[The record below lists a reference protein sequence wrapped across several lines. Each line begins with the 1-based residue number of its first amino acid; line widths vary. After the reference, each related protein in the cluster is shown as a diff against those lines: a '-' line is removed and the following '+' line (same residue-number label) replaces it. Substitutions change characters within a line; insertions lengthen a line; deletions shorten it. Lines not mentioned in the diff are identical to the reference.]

1 MAWHIVE
8 KLLEQTAEHS
18 TLVGKFWVT
27 FFFVLRFLMVV
38 SIADTVFGDEQG
50 KFVCNTLTPGCENVC
65 FNDFSPVSLIRLWAL
80 QVGFTSFIFVNYIS
94 FAWFLLYS
102 FFFKIVFFTFTP
114 QMQRRCFHFTSS

>member
-38 SIADTVFGDEQG
+38 SIADTVFGDDQG

-65 FNDFSPVSLIRLWAL
+65 FNDYSPVSLIRLWAL
-80 QVGFTSFIFVNYIS
+80 QVCFT
-94 FAWFLLYS
+94 
-102 FFFKIVFFTFTP
+102 KIVVFFPLILRNFCLLMYKFILVHSCKKETG
-114 QMQRRCFHFTSS
+114 